1 MHLKYLSSKYG
12 TSCTDSSVI
21 THFIDPNCW
30 SMYKK
35 NTYPSSWLVKS
46 KLNFGVQKPSVG
58 FSTFCRVHELLN
70 WITMVVT
77 LETKLPSEEEL
88 TMPELKLSAPA
99 LRAGA
104 FHLGKYCQDSFNVS
118 ALLKW
123 TKKRFSFSAW
133 RNQIANGHSMWNYGV
148 ELCEN
153 HWRKSDTV
161 FFLGDGN
168 LTKRIIM

>member
-161 FFLGDGN
+161 FFH